1 MHISANILPT
11 GIVLIINKIFQYFH
25 IYIVPIDKLKD
36 FCDFVSIEIEY
47 KTILRSVK
55 TRWFSFQPVVF
66 RIIDLYSTYKSY
78 FMSQEK

>member
-1 MHISANILPT
+1 MHISADILLT
-11 GIVLIINKIFQYFH
+11 EIELIINKIFQYIH

-47 KTILRSVK
+47 KIILGSLK
-55 TRWFSFQPVVF
+55 TRWFSFQPAVS
-66 RIIDLYSTYKSY
+66 RIIDLYSTFKSY